1 MAGDASKGS
10 PHKERVLVDRVLA
23 RRNEVV
29 TRLGRSA
36 DSGTRVVIKELH
48 RPVREFP
55 EADPR
60 RSVWTRLVL
69 PWRVEREGD
78 TNRIIRPFIEGT
90 PLADLPGQAPLP
102 LETCLTVAIDSLRAL
117 DAIHGLGL
125 VHGAVKPS
133 NVILDQATGHAWL
146 VDPSPDD
153 PSAGTGAEPE
163 AHTSGQ
169 DALARY
175 VSPEEAGASG
185 GPVGPVSDLYSLGL
199 VLHGCLTG
207 TPLHAAEDAGALLR
221 SLLIASPTSVR
232 ARGIAV
238 PRVLDE
244 ILDRLLRTDPRERY
258 ASAIGALEDLLETE
272 RRLRLGEVDP
282 PLVVG
287 MHDVRTTP
295 TQPGLVGRTTELSE
309 LDSLLA
315 EARRGRGSLI
325 RLEATSGNGK
335 SRILDEIAD
344 RAAQR
349 GDLVLRAEARELEAP
364 RPFGLL
370 DGLATSLLDAATA
383 DPSFAH
389 HLARTTGRWGPEL
402 RTVLPSL
409 AELLAVAEQEGSG
422 RSVESRILDAL
433 TALFDAL
440 GWEGRPAVLL
450 LDDCQWA
457 DELSLRV
464 VGRWAAERPNG
475 YVTVVAALR
484 QDDLAQDH
492 PVSAWPEASTV
503 ELRAFDDLAAR
514 DLVTSMIG
522 RVPDE
527 AHAVIK
533 RVSGGR
539 PFVLTS
545 VVRALV
551 ESSALE
557 FGPRGWRIDPRS
569 IAALTASGE
578 GANLV
583 LHRLDR
589 LPDETLSLLSAGA
602 VLGRH
607 ASVTEATEL
616 ASTDPGHTDAIVEEA
631 RRAGLIWLTEGRDRF
646 SFVHDKVREGAL
658 GRLSD
663 TKRRSLHLSA
673 AELIQRQHPGDLYD
687 LAYHFDQGGAPERA
701 LAEALEAASLAR
713 GRQALE
719 SAEMMYRIAVR
730 GIHEG
735 DHATRARVS
744 EDLGEV
750 LMLRGSYD
758 EAAVWLEEARRLVP
772 VGPEAAAIAAKLGEL
787 AFKRGDVR
795 TAAAAIEEA
804 LAMIGRRVP
813 RARAA
818 IVPLLAWE
826 VLVQTTHTLLPR
838 VFVGRRTT
846 EAGNTDLLA
855 SRFYSRLG
863 YAWWFERSKLATLWT
878 HLRSLNL
885 AERYPPTPEMAQ
897 TYSEHAPAMMLLP
910 WHRRGVRFAQRSH
923 EIRVRLGDRWGQGQS
938 LHFWGA
944 GLYAASDF
952 DRSLER
958 MREALELLESTGD
971 QWEVNNCRLQIAMAL
986 YRLGDLPAAAEM
998 SRVARKA
1005 GLEIGDAQARGIGLE
1020 GWAKATDGLVPEEL
1034 IQAEVERSSEDLLT
1048 LASVWQ
1054 AEGVRLLAV
1063 DDAEGAIRSFD
1074 ESQRLFR
1081 HAGMKNA
1088 GVSPVRPWLL
1098 TSLRRQAESAPP
1110 AERRRL
1116 LRRARSVARQAGRR
1130 ASFYRNDLPHVLRER
1145 GHLAALAGRRR
1156 RARSLFDRSLEVAKA
1171 QGARAEALR
1180 TRAARGE
1187 LGHVIGRP
1195 EDVDDGERARAA
1207 LADLLEATEPQHRD
1221 TEHG

>member
-1 MAGDASKGS
+1 MAGDASKGPPAS
-10 PHKERVLVDRVLA
+10 ERIDVERVLSRGDRG
-23 RRNEVV
+23 V
-29 TRLGRSA
+29 TFLGREA
-36 DSGTRVVIKELH
+36 ESGASWVIKEVH
-48 RPVREFP
+48 GPVREFP
-55 EADPR
+55 QSDHR

-69 PWRVEREGD
+69 PWGVERHD
-78 TNRIIRPFIEGT
+78 ARTRIIRPFVEGT
-90 PLADLPGQAPLP
+90 SLADVPEQAPLP
-102 LETCLTVAIDSLRAL
+102 LATCLTIAIDSLRAL
-117 DAIHGLGL
+117 DAIHALGL

-133 NVILDQATGHAWL
+133 NLILDPVTGRAWL
-146 VDPSPDD
+146 VDPSAEEPGTSEEGT
-153 PSAGTGAEPE
+153 SAPEP
-163 AHTSGQ
+163 
-169 DALARY
+169 LARY
-175 VSPEEAGASG
+175 MSPEVAGASR
-185 GPVGPVSDLYSLGL
+185 GPVGPASDLYSLGV
-199 VLHGCLTG
+199 VLYGCLTG

-244 ILDRLLRTDPRERY
+244 ILDRLLRPDPRERY
-258 ASAIGALEDLLETE
+258 SAAVGALDDLLETE
-272 RRLRLGEVDP
+272 RRLRLGEADP

-287 MHDVRTTP
+287 MHDVRKGP
-295 TQPGLVGRTTELSE
+295 TEPGLVGRTSE
-309 LDSLLA
+309 LNELDTLLA
-315 EARRGRGSLI
+315 EARQGRGTLI
-325 RLEATSGNGK
+325 RLVANSGNGK

-370 DGLATSLLDAATA
+370 DGLASSLLDVAAVDPAYA
-383 DPSFAH
+383 DR
-389 HLARTTGRWGPEL
+389 LAQTTGRWGPEL

-409 AELLAVAEQEGSG
+409 AELLAVAEQEGSR
-422 RSVESRILDAL
+422 RSVESRVLDAL
-433 TALFDAL
+433 TALFEAL

-464 VGRWAAERPNG
+464 VGRWAKGRPGG
-475 YVTVVAALR
+475 YVSVVAALR
-484 QDDLAQDH
+484 QDDLAEGH
-492 PVSAWPEASTV
+492 PVSGWPDAITV
-503 ELRAFDDLAAR
+503 ELRPFDDAATR

-522 RVPDE
+522 RIPDE
-527 AHAVIK
+527 AHSVIR

-551 ESSALE
+551 ESGALRP
-557 FGPRGWRIDPRS
+557 GARGWLIDPRLF
-569 IAALTASGE
+569 AALTASGE
-578 GANLV
+578 TSTLV
-583 LHRLDR
+583 LDRLGR
-589 LPDETLSLLSAGA
+589 LPDETLSFLSAGA

-607 ASVTEATEL
+607 ASVTEAAVL
-616 ASTDPGHTDAIVEEA
+616 ASIDPGHSGAIVEEA
-631 RRAGLIWLTEGRDRF
+631 RRAGLIWPTEGRDRF

-658 GRLSD
+658 GRLSG
-663 TKRRSLHLSA
+663 TRRRALHLAA
-673 AELIQRQHPGDLYD
+673 AELLERQRPGDLFD

-701 LAEALEAASLAR
+701 LPQALEAAALAR
-713 GRQALE
+713 ARQALE

-730 GIHEG
+730 GIRDG
-735 DHATRARVS
+735 DDATMARVA

-750 LMLRGSYD
+750 LMLRGSYE
-758 EAAVWLEEARRLVP
+758 EAARWLDEARRLVP
-772 VGPEAAAIAAKLGEL
+772 GGPEAAAIAGKLGEL

-795 TAAAAIEEA
+795 TAAEAIQEA
-804 LAMIGRRVP
+804 LGMIDRRVP
-813 RARAA
+813 RSRAA
-818 IVPLLAWE
+818 VAPLLARE
-826 VLVQTTHTLLPR
+826 VLVQAAHSLLPR
-838 VFVGRRTT
+838 VFVGRRPS
-846 EAGNTDLLA
+846 EEGRIDLLA
-855 SRFYSRLG
+855 SRFYGRLG
-863 YAWWFERSKLATLWT
+863 YAWWFERGKLATLWT

-897 TYSEHAPAMMLLP
+897 AYSEHAPAMMLVP

-923 EIRVRLGDRWGQGQS
+923 AIRVQLGDRWGQGQS

-958 MREALELLESTGD
+958 MREALDLLESTGD

-986 YRLGDLPAAAEM
+986 YRLGDLAGAAET
-998 SRVARKA
+998 SRAARKA

-1020 GWAKATDGLVPEEL
+1020 GWAKATDGGVPGEL
-1034 IQAEVERSSEDLLT
+1034 IQAELERSSEDLLT
-1048 LASVWQ
+1048 LASVRQ

-1063 DDAEGAIRSFD
+1063 KDAEGAIRSFD

-1098 TSLRRQAESAPP
+1098 TALRRAAETAPSG
-1110 AERRRL
+1110 ERRRL

-1130 ASFYRNDLPHVLRER
+1130 SRFYRNDLPHVLRER
-1145 GHLAALAGRRR
+1145 AHLAALAGRRR
-1156 RARSLFDRSLEVAKA
+1156 RARSLFQRSLQVAKA

-1187 LGHVIGRP
+1187 VGQALGWA
-1195 EDVDDGERARAA
+1195 EDVEDGERARRA
-1207 LADLLEATEPQHRD
+1207 LDALLEAAEQTIEEDR
-1221 TEHG
+1221 ERR

>member
-1 MAGDASKGS
+1 MSGDVSKG
-10 PHKERVLVDRVLA
+10 PPATERIDVERVLSRRA
-23 RRNEVV
+23 RIV
-29 TRLGRSA
+29 TLLGRDA
-36 DSGTRVVIKELH
+36 ELGTTWVIKEVH

-55 EADPR
+55 PADRR

-69 PWRVEREGD
+69 PWGMEREGAR
-78 TNRIIRPFIEGT
+78 TRIIRPFIEGT
-90 PLADLPGQAPLP
+90 SLADVPEQAPLP
-102 LETCLTVAIDSLRAL
+102 LATCLTVAIDSLRAL

-133 NVILDQATGHAWL
+133 NVILDQTTGRAWL
-146 VDPSPDD
+146 VDPSADD
-153 PSAGTGAEPE
+153 PGATEEGPPESEPI
-163 AHTSGQ
+163 
-169 DALARY
+169 ARY
-175 VSPEEAGASG
+175 VSPEKAGASG
-185 GPVGPVSDLYSLGL
+185 GPVGPASDLYSLGL
-199 VLHGCLTG
+199 VLHECLTG
-207 TPLHAAEDAGALLR
+207 RPLHAAEDSGALLR

-258 ASAIGALEDLLETE
+258 ASAIGALEDLLETD
-272 RRLRLGEVDP
+272 RRMRLGEADP

-295 TQPGLVGRTTELSE
+295 TQPGLVGRTSE
-309 LDSLLA
+309 LRELDTLLA
-315 EARRGRGSLI
+315 EARRGRGTLI

-349 GDLVLRAEARELEAP
+349 GDLILRAEARELEAP

-370 DGLATSLLDAATA
+370 DGLASSLLDAAAA
-383 DPSFAH
+383 DPGYAD
-389 HLARTTGRWGPEL
+389 HLAQTTGRWGPEL

-422 RSVESRILDAL
+422 RSVESRVLDAL
-433 TALFDAL
+433 TALFEAL
-440 GWEGRPAVLL
+440 GWKGRPAVLL

-464 VGRWAAERPNG
+464 VGRWSADRPGG
-475 YVTVVAALR
+475 YVSVVAALR
-484 QDDLAQDH
+484 RDDLAEGH
-492 PVSAWPEASTV
+492 PVSAWRNANTV
-503 ELRAFDDLAAR
+503 ELRPFDDVATR

-551 ESSALE
+551 ESRALLPA
-557 FGPRGWRIDPRS
+557 PRGWRIDPRS
-569 IAALTASGE
+569 LAALTPSAE

-589 LPDETLSLLSAGA
+589 LSEETLSFLSAGA

-607 ASVTEATEL
+607 ASVTEAAEL
-616 ASTDPGHTDAIVEEA
+616 ASVDPEHSGAIVEEA
-631 RRAGLIWLTEGRDRF
+631 RRAGLIWPTEGRDRF

-658 GRLSD
+658 GRLSEPR
-663 TKRRSLHLSA
+663 RRSLHLAA
-673 AELIQRQHPGDLYD
+673 AELVHRQRPTDLYD
-687 LAYHFDQGGAPERA
+687 LAYHFDEGGAPERA
-701 LAEALEAASLAR
+701 LPEVLEAAALAR
-713 GRQALE
+713 AREALE

-730 GIHEG
+730 GIRDG
-735 DHATRARVS
+735 DVATRARVA

-750 LMLRGSYD
+750 LMLRGSYE
-758 EAAVWLEEARRLVP
+758 EAAGWLEEARRLVP
-772 VGPEAAAIAAKLGEL
+772 SGPEAATIAGKLGEL

-795 TAAAAIEEA
+795 TAAEA
-804 LAMIGRRVP
+804 LQQALRMIDRRVP
-813 RARAA
+813 QSRAA
-818 IVPLLAWE
+818 VAPLLVWE
-826 VLVQTTHTLLPR
+826 VLVQTAHSLLPH
-838 VFVGRRTT
+838 VFVGRRAP
-846 EAGNTDLLA
+846 EDGSTDLLA
-855 SRFYSRLG
+855 SRFYGRLG
-863 YAWWFERSKLATLWT
+863 YAWWFERGKLATLWT

-885 AERYPPTPEMAQ
+885 AERYRPTPEMAQ
-897 TYSEHAPAMMLLP
+897 AYSEHAPAMMLLP

-986 YRLGDLPAAAEM
+986 YRLGDLPGAAET

-1020 GWAKATDGLVPEEL
+1020 GWAKATDGRVPEEL
-1034 IQAEVERSSEDLLT
+1034 IHTELERSSEDLLT
-1048 LASVWQ
+1048 LASVRQ
-1054 AEGVRLLAV
+1054 SEGVRLLAV

-1098 TSLRRQAESAPP
+1098 TALRRAAETAPP
-1110 AERRRL
+1110 TTRRRL

-1130 ASFYRNDLPHVLRER
+1130 ARFYRNDLPHVLRER
-1145 GHLAALAGRRR
+1145 AHLAALAGRRR
-1156 RARSLFDRSLEVAKA
+1156 RARSLFGRSLEVARA

-1187 LGHVIGRP
+1187 LGHAMGWP
-1195 EDVDDGERARAA
+1195 EDIDDGERAGRTLAA
-1207 LADLLEATEPQHRD
+1207 LLEAAEQELGGD
-1221 TEHG
+1221 SEHA